1 MNINIPIKFYPNF
14 TDGTDYY
21 YSLSDSK
28 AKRNLKN
35 VLLAA
40 SNNCCMYTY
49 DPIVV
54 GTGEFNGDIEHSIE
68 KSKFI
73 IPGINPFNCKYNL
86 SVSSKLA
93 NQKYKKGM
101 VPLGVIPSF
110 KCQRNYNCN
119 KPCKEIIELHVDAI
133 KANKY
138 ILMPNMFSSY
148 LNMKECDLQYSLF
161 NLTFNSSE
169 KGTDFSNI
177 LDNHIDVFKLNEN
190 LFIEQ
195 EIISICER
203 VIIHGSFYEQCATVN
218 SNHTI
223 VLFVNKMRKLSDIK
237 CVILATTILD
247 NAKINIPNCNRN
259 KSISIDLPIKVKF
272 VSDDCT
278 YLTPESYGVAKRRF
292 NDDEIIKKYYGVIYP
307 FTKR

>member
-1 MNINIPIKFYPNF
+1 MNVTRPS
-14 TDGTDYY
+14 
-21 YSLSDSK
+21 SL
-28 AKRNLKN
+28 
-35 VLLAA
+35 
-40 SNNCCMYTY
+40 
-49 DPIVV
+49 
-54 GTGEFNGDIEHSIE
+54 E
-68 KSKFI
+68 
-73 IPGINPFNCKYNL
+73 
-86 SVSSKLA
+86 
-93 NQKYKKGM
+93 NQ
-101 VPLGVIPSF
+101 
-110 KCQRNYNCN
+110 
-119 KPCKEIIELHVDAI
+119 
-133 KANKY
+133 
-138 ILMPNMFSSY
+138 
-148 LNMKECDLQYSLF
+148 
-161 NLTFNSSE
+161 NSSRLAFPRWMVGLWKRE
-169 KGTDFSNI
+169 TLKKLTLNYIPDTFFPTRRTF